1 MIGSHTDT
9 LQNQWKRCLMALVL
23 GNYNNPV
30 SYLDRQSR
38 ALMKLSV
45 DASSFS
51 TFSSRAA
58 AAWTTSLARNRFL
71 KPKCTANVC
80 TRMSFIL
87 KKETKW
93 TTEQDRYRLLQ
104 ERSFMTLSP
113 EFIGRFLN
121 DFTQVLFNRHI
132 HRVKLLSHLLEW
144 ETGGKQL
151 TYIFNPK
158 IW

>member
-1 MIGSHTDT
+1 MV
-9 LQNQWKRCLMALVL
+9 LVL

-45 DASSFS
+45 GVSSFS

-87 KKETKW
+87 KKPQSEQLNTW
-93 TTEQDRYRLLQ
+93 QILTTARAIFHL
-104 ERSFMTLSP
+104 T
-113 EFIGRFLN
+113 
-121 DFTQVLFNRHI
+121 
-132 HRVKLLSHLLEW
+132 LSHLNLLADSSMTSRRFSLIVISIELNFCLTCLSGRLG
-144 ETGGKQL
+144 EKQL
-151 TYIFNPK
+151 K
-158 IW
+158 IYFQTHNLIGRTKL